1 MHGPPLIFQ
10 RVCYAARGATLLLTL
25 LSFGRFR
32 APLLTVSSRRLTC
45 FGLQYCLVD
54 KCVRTHSHGHA
65 QSQACQ
71 LHICSVILL
80 CHLACL
86 GYVLASVALPA
97 LMLRY
102 SENCLQRKVEKLLVA
117 NRGEIACRVFR
128 TCREMHI
135 RTVALFCEAE
145 RNAKHVVEADEA
157 VCIGPPPAVNSYL
170 RGDHII
176 NVAKQLNVDAIH
188 PGYGF
193 LSENAGFADAVTRA
207 GIEFIGPPASAILSM
222 GSKSESKRI
231 MEAAGVPV
239 VPGYYGDNQDARFLC
254 EEAGKVGF
262 PVLIKAVSGG
272 GGKGM
277 KIVERPEDFAFMLES
292 AKREATNFFKDDR
305 VILERY
311 VTRPRHIECQ
321 IFCDKHGRG
330 VFFFERD
337 CSVQRRYQKILEE
350 APAPYLSTEMRQ
362 RIGEVALQAAKAVGY
377 VGAGTVEF
385 IFDTSTG
392 DFYFMEMNTRL
403 QVEHPVTEEVC
414 RIKGAP
420 LDLVKL
426 QIKTA
431 MGKPLT
437 FSQEDIA
444 LVGSCIEARV
454 YAESPERGFLP
465 ESGPLTFIREP
476 FQGVRGPTR
485 TRLDTGFR
493 EGDSVLI
500 HYDPML
506 AKVIS
511 WGRNREAALKGLRQA
526 LNEYKVAG
534 INTNIEF
541 LKRCCEAQ
549 EFARGGVTT
558 NFIREHE
565 TQLLTAPVV
574 TPEVAAMAATAC
586 LLNRCDNWRGAF
598 RLNGDT
604 KAAMH
609 LYIDNNPVEVRL
621 HTEGANYHKIFFSME
636 GHEGSFSVGSGP
648 VTSKHRDHKSIVN
661 DFTFFFDNG
670 MRHTVLAVVTEGD
683 VTIIGSFGLHQIRL
697 LPLIDGF
704 GNASTASGA
713 SAKIMSPMPGKVA
726 KFLVKSG
733 DLVEKGQ
740 VLMILE
746 AMKMEHPVKALQ
758 YGRVSFFVKEGEV
771 VGGEHVLAAVGPKE

>member
-1 MHGPPLIFQ
+1 
-10 RVCYAARGATLLLTL
+10 
-25 LSFGRFR
+25 
-32 APLLTVSSRRLTC
+32 
-45 FGLQYCLVD
+45 
-54 KCVRTHSHGHA
+54 
-65 QSQACQ
+65 
-71 LHICSVILL
+71 
-80 CHLACL
+80 
-86 GYVLASVALPA
+86 
-97 LMLRY
+97 MLRRTDR
-102 SENCLQRKVEKLLVA
+102 CGQRKVEKLLVA

-176 NVAKQLNVDAIH
+176 SVAKQLNVDAIH

-193 LSENAGFADAVTRA
+193 LSENADFADAVTRS
-207 GIEFIGPPASAILSM
+207 GIEFIGPPASAISLM

-239 VPGYYGDNQDARFLC
+239 VPGYYGENQNVSFLA
-254 EEAGKVGF
+254 EEANKVGF
-262 PVLIKAVSGG
+262 PILIKAVSGG

-277 KIVERPEDFAFMLES
+277 KIVERPEDLAFMLES
-292 AKREATNFFKDDR
+292 AKREAANFFKDDR

-311 VTRPRHIECQ
+311 VKRPRHIECQ
-321 IFCDKHGRG
+321 IFFDKHGRG

-337 CSVQRRYQKILEE
+337 CSVQRRYQKVLEE
-350 APAPYLSTEMRQ
+350 APAPHLSMEMRQ

-437 FSQEDIA
+437 FSQEDVA

-485 TRLDTGFR
+485 TRLDTGFC
-493 EGDSVLI
+493 EGDNVLI

-511 WGRNREAALKGLRQA
+511 WGRNREDALKGLRQA
-526 LNEYKVAG
+526 LSEYKVAG

-541 LKRCCEAQ
+541 LKRCCEAP
-549 EFARGGVTT
+549 EFTRGGVTT
-558 NFIREHE
+558 NFISEHE
-565 TQLLTAPVV
+565 KQLLNAPAV
-574 TPEVAAMAATAC
+574 TPEVAAMAATAW

-604 KAAMH
+604 NATVH
-609 LYIDNNPVEVRL
+609 FYIDNRPVEVRL
-621 HTEGANYHKIFFSME
+621 HTEGANYHKIFFSVWD
-636 GHEGSFSVGSGP
+636 HEGSFAVGSGP
-648 VTSKHRDHKSIVN
+648 VTSKHRDQRSIVN
-661 DFTFFFDNG
+661 DFTFLFENG
-670 MRHTVLAVVTEGD
+670 MRHTVLAVATEGD

-697 LPLIDGF
+697 LPLTDGF
-704 GNASTASGA
+704 GDASMAGGT
-713 SAKIMSPMPGKVA
+713 SAKIVSPMPGKVS
-726 KFLVKSG
+726 KFLVNSG
-733 DLVEKGQ
+733 DFVDKGQ
-740 VLMILE
+740 ALMIVE

-758 YGRVSFFVKEGEV
+758 DGQVSFLVKEGEV
-771 VGGEHVLAAVGPKE
+771 VGSDHVLATVVQKE

>member
-1 MHGPPLIFQ
+1 
-10 RVCYAARGATLLLTL
+10 
-25 LSFGRFR
+25 
-32 APLLTVSSRRLTC
+32 
-45 FGLQYCLVD
+45 
-54 KCVRTHSHGHA
+54 
-65 QSQACQ
+65 
-71 LHICSVILL
+71 
-80 CHLACL
+80 
-86 GYVLASVALPA
+86 
-97 LMLRY
+97 MLRR
-102 SENCLQRKVEKLLVA
+102 SVRSLQRRIDKLLVA

-128 TCREMHI
+128 TCRQMHI

-157 VCIGPPPAVNSYL
+157 VCIGPPPAANSYL

-176 NVAKQLNVDAIH
+176 SVARQLNVDAIH

-193 LSENAGFADAVTRA
+193 LSENADFADAVTRA
-207 GIEFIGPPASAILSM
+207 GIEFIGPPASAIASM

-231 MEAAGVPV
+231 METAGVPV
-239 VPGYYGDNQDARFLC
+239 VPGYYGENQSSAFLTA
-254 EEAGKVGF
+254 EADKVGY

-311 VTRPRHIECQ
+311 VTHPRHIECQ
-321 IFCDKHGRG
+321 IFCDKQGRG

-337 CSVQRRYQKILEE
+337 CSVQRRYQKVLEE
-350 APAPYLSTEMRQ
+350 APAPHLSSEMRQ

-385 IFDTSTG
+385 IFDTTTG
-392 DFYFMEMNTRL
+392 EFYFMEMNTRL

-437 FSQEDIA
+437 FSQEDIT
-444 LVGSCIEARV
+444 VHGSCIEARV

-476 FQGVRGPTR
+476 FQGTRGSTR

-493 EGDSVLI
+493 EGDNVLI

-506 AKVIS
+506 AKLVS
-511 WGRNREAALKGLRQA
+511 WGRDRAEALAGLREALG
-526 LNEYKVAG
+526 EYKVAG

-541 LKRCCEAQ
+541 LKRCCEAPA
-549 EFARGGVTT
+549 FAHGGVTT
-558 NFIREHE
+558 SFIRDHE
-565 TQLLTAPVV
+565 KELLTAPSV

-598 RLNGDT
+598 RINGDT
-604 KAAMH
+604 RASVH
-609 LYIDNNPVEVRL
+609 FCIDERVVEVRL
-621 HTEGANYHKIFFSME
+621 HTEGSNYHKIIFNVD

-648 VTSKHRDHKSIVN
+648 VSKKHRDLKGIVN
-661 DFTFFFDNG
+661 DFTFLLESG
-670 MRHTVLAVVTEGD
+670 LRHTVSAVVTERD

-697 LPLIDGF
+697 LPLTDGF
-704 GNASTASGA
+704 GDASVGGGA
-713 SAKIMSPMPGKVA
+713 SAKMLSPMPGKVA
-726 KFLVKSG
+726 KLMVRNG
-733 DLVEKGQ
+733 EHVVKGQ
-740 VLMILE
+740 VLMIVE
-746 AMKMEHPVKALQ
+746 AMKMEHPIKATQ
-758 YGRVSFFVKEGEV
+758 EGEVSVSVKEGEM
-771 VGGEHVLAAVGPKE
+771 VGGDHLLATVAQSD